1 MARMVDSKPD
11 NSTIELKRS
20 RLKLRD
26 DLTFVPQKH
35 QGESFYHIELKSRY
49 FRVGYAEYVF
59 ISLLDG
65 ATTFCE
71 ALAISAQKLGKAGL
85 STDQAMQTYLWLIES
100 KLGVLEQTP
109 LHSGSAFNMSGTPQ
123 QRHRLNPFWIK
134 ISIGSPDRLMSWLAG
149 KLRWLVSPA
158 TTGFGFFLIVMAFS
172 SAMLHWDRVS
182 ANSVNV
188 FSVSNLAWMGLA
200 WLGLKLVH
208 EFAHGIVAR
217 YYGCEVS
224 EAGLVFIL
232 FAPMA
237 YVDVTS
243 SWRLTS
249 KWKRIHIA
257 AAGMYFELVIASL
270 AYFLW
275 RRVDSELTSFLLYNV
290 MIMASISTIAFNM
303 NPLMRFDG
311 YYILSD
317 LLGIPN
323 LYEKGAKS
331 VHSLSKRILYGRSTC
346 EASEIGRPALLI
358 GFYGWLSLGW
368 RILVC
373 ASLAI
378 VAATLFHGAGII
390 MAVAGLASWI
400 GRPVYKA
407 IQDLRYQFERN
418 KPTFYRAATVCLTL
432 GVLSMTLLF
441 SLPMPA
447 RVTASGIVE
456 YRELA
461 NVRSIAPGFIKKV
474 LVKDGDYV
482 EAGDALFKL
491 RNDEI
496 SNQFHELQIQIEQ
509 CRVRHRIAMDQ
520 REVAQAQIANRNRE
534 SLEEKLAQ
542 ARRRHHGLT
551 VRAPRSGIVSRHHLK
566 HMKGTYVREGEE
578 LVAIGEPDDTE
589 LITYISQSDFDTI
602 VPYLDR
608 PVYVRIS
615 GSPRMVGTLS
625 RLEPTSSSELLH
637 PALSSTEGGSLT
649 VVPPKA
655 TASLDS
661 LELAESHFRG
671 HISIADATSQSLF
684 AGQRG
689 TAIIGW
695 KRHGLAAGVYLGAR
709 NWLQIQLDRV
719 QESRR

>member
-1 MARMVDSKPD
+1 MARMVDSKPE

-35 QGESFYHIELKSRY
+35 QGESFYHIESQSRY

-71 ALAISAQKLGKAGL
+71 ALAISAQKLGKSSL
-85 STDQAMQTYLWLIES
+85 STDQAMQTYLWLIEN
-100 KLGVLEQTP
+100 KLGVLAQTP
-109 LHSGSAFNMSGTPQ
+109 LQSGFAFNVSETPPTH
-123 QRHRLNPFWIK
+123 HRLNPFWIRVP
-134 ISIGSPDRLMSWLAG
+134 IGSPDRLMSWLAG
-149 KLRWLVSPA
+149 KFRWLFSPA
-158 TTGFGFFLIVMAFS
+158 TTGFGFCLIVMAFS
-172 SAMLHWDRVS
+172 SAMIQWDRVS
-182 ANSVNV
+182 ADSVNV
-188 FSVSNLAWMGLA
+188 FSPSNLAWMGLA
-200 WLGLKLVH
+200 WLALKLVH

-257 AAGMYFELVIASL
+257 AAGMYFELVIASI

-275 RRVDSELTSFLLYNV
+275 RRVDSELTSFLLYDV
-290 MIMASISTIAFNM
+290 MIMASISTIAFNL

-358 GFYGWLSLGW
+358 ACYGWLSLGW
-368 RILVC
+368 RMLVC

-378 VAATLFHGAGII
+378 VAATLFQGAGII
-390 MAVAGLASWI
+390 IAVAGITSWI
-400 GRPVYKA
+400 GRPVYIA
-407 IQDLRYQFERN
+407 IQDLRHQFERN
-418 KPTFYRAATVCLTL
+418 KPTFYRAATVCLAF
-432 GVLSMTLLF
+432 GGLSMTLLF

-461 NVRSIAPGFIKKV
+461 NVRSIAPGFIEKV
-474 LVKDGDYV
+474 LVDDGDYV
-482 EAGDALFKL
+482 EAGEALFKL
-491 RNDEI
+491 RNDDI

-520 REVAQAQIANRNRE
+520 HEVAQAQIANRNRE
-534 SLEEKLAQ
+534 SLEEKLVQ

-551 VRAPRSGIVSRHHLK
+551 VRAPRSGIVTRHHLK
-566 HMKGTYVREGEE
+566 HMKGTYVHEGEE
-578 LVAIGEPDDTE
+578 LVSIGEPDDTE
-589 LITYISQSDFDTI
+589 LIAYISQSDFDTA

-608 PVYVRIS
+608 SVYVRIS
-615 GSPRMVGTLS
+615 GSPRMEGTLS
-625 RLEPTSSSELLH
+625 RLEPTSCSELLH
-637 PALSSTEGGSLT
+637 PALSSTEGGTLT

-655 TASLDS
+655 TASPDTF
-661 LELAESHFRG
+661 ELAESHFRG
-671 HISIADATSQSLF
+671 HISITDATSRSLF

-695 KRHGLAAGVYLGAR
+695 KRHGLAEGVYLGTR
-709 NWLQIQLDRV
+709 NWLQNQLDRV
-719 QESRR
+719 RDSRR